1 MCVCVCVCV
10 CVRARARAR
19 VCVYVCVCV
28 LSLIEPVSPS
38 HPVTSLGIH
47 VDIASILT
55 NYVRMYVL
63 CYAIVHLLL

>member
-1 MCVCVCVCV
+1 MCVCI
-10 CVRARARAR
+10 
-19 VCVYVCVCV
+19 CVCV

-55 NYVRMYVL
+55 PVPNYTFLPYMYVSIHSCTL
-63 CYAIVHLLL
+63 